1 MAVGGSRKLFQR
13 SSRKARSLRMAAV
26 GAGSSSKEELAE
38 GEIAANG
45 GGGEGSSSKPE
56 KEVLG
61 CWWCGD
67 KGCTYREP
75 ASGELVC
82 QRSEEYG
89 DHPQFQD
96 VKLHG
101 SPLYAQLR
109 ARGESSLGFGKNS
122 DGSSFFHV
130 EDGLRRAEEI
140 RRPA

>member
-1 MAVGGSRKLFQR
+1 
-13 SSRKARSLRMAAV
+13 MAAV
-26 GAGSSSKEELAE
+26 GVGSSSKEELAE

-45 GGGEGSSSKPE
+45 GGEGEKSSSKPE

-61 CWWCGD
+61 CWWCGN

>member
-1 MAVGGSRKLFQR
+1 
-13 SSRKARSLRMAAV
+13 MAAV
-26 GAGSSSKEELAE
+26 GAGGSSKEELAE

-82 QRSEEYG
+82 SGAKNTATILSSKTSVCTARRSM
-89 DHPQFQD
+89 
-96 VKLHG
+96 L
-101 SPLYAQLR
+101 S
-109 ARGESSLGFGKNS
+109 
-122 DGSSFFHV
+122 
-130 EDGLRRAEEI
+130 
-140 RRPA
+140 